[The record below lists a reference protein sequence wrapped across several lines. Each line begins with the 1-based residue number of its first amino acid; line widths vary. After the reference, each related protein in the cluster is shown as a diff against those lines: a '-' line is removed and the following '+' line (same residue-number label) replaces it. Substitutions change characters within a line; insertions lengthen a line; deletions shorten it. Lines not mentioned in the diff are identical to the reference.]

1 MPFYSA
7 AHARDHPLTGVC
19 LLICVFLCFSI
30 PSSFSYS
37 LGQCEFHHPFPKK
50 DSFRHCSFLIFSGF
64 VVAVATQHRRHV
76 VYSIFFFGGLLFVV
90 LARC

>member
-1 MPFYSA
+1 MLFYSA
-7 AHARDHPLTGVC
+7 VHACGHPLTGVC
-19 LLICVFLCFSI
+19 LIICIFLHFSV

-37 LGQCEFHHPFPKK
+37 LGQCEFHCPFPEKA
-50 DSFRHCSFLIFSGF
+50 SFRHCSFLIFSEF
-64 VVAVATQHRRHV
+64 IVAAATQHRRHV